1 MSLVSTVSLNK
12 EDSMETLK
20 CIETRRSIR
29 KYLNK
34 PIEHELIEKLVSE
47 AQNAPTWKNSQTT
60 RFTAVTDRTVL
71 NEICSALP
79 SFNSAVVGQ
88 CPLLIAVSAVTKR
101 SGFERDGT
109 PTTIL
114 GEAYTYFDC
123 GATVQTF
130 CLAANDFGVGTV
142 ILGIFEPAKI
152 RTLLDIP
159 ESEDLVV
166 LVACGYTETE
176 APAPQR
182 RPLYDVLRII

>member
-1 MSLVSTVSLNK
+1 
-12 EDSMETLK
+12 METLK

-29 KYLNK
+29 KYTDRPLEK
-34 PIEHELIEKLVSE
+34 ELIEKLVSE

-60 RFTAVTDRTVL
+60 RFTAVTDRAVL

-79 SFNSAVVGQ
+79 SFNSAIVCH

-123 GATVQTF
+123 GATVQTL
-130 CLAANDFGVGTV
+130 CLAANDLGLGTV
-142 ILGIFEPAKI
+142 ILGIFEPVKI
-152 RTLLDIP
+152 KTLLSIP
-159 ESEDLVV
+159 DSEDLVV
-166 LVACGYTETE
+166 LVACGHPETD
-176 APAPQR
+176 ASAHQC
-182 RPLYDVLRII
+182 RPLGDVLRII

>member
-1 MSLVSTVSLNK
+1 
-12 EDSMETLK
+12 METLK

-29 KYLNK
+29 KYTEK
-34 PIEHELIEKLVSE
+34 PIEKELIEKLVSE

-60 RFTAVTDRTVL
+60 RFTAVTDKTVL
-71 NEICSALP
+71 NEICTALP
-79 SFNSAVVGQ
+79 SFNSATVVH
-88 CPLLIAVSAVTKR
+88 CPLLMAISAVTKR
-101 SGFERDGT
+101 SGYERDGS

-152 RTLLDIP
+152 KAMLDIP

-182 RPLYDVLRII
+182 RPLGDVLKMI

>member
-1 MSLVSTVSLNK
+1 MSPANTVSQSK

-29 KYLNK
+29 KYADK
-34 PIEHELIEKLVSE
+34 PVEKELIEKLVSE

-71 NEICSALP
+71 NEICPALP
-79 SFNSAVVGQ
+79 SFNSAVVSH
-88 CPLLIAVSAVTKR
+88 CPLLMAVSAVTKR

-130 CLAANDFGVGTV
+130 CLAANDFGIGTV
-142 ILGIFEPAKI
+142 IIGIFEPTKI
-152 RTLLDIP
+152 KSLLNIP
-159 ESEDLVV
+159 DNEDLVV

-176 APAPQR
+176 APAPQH
-182 RPLYDVLRII
+182 RPLDDVLKMI